1 MTIAICKNR
10 FTDFHSPT
18 KNNTVER
25 VERFPSNGSQL
36 PVGFVSVKTE
46 SFMYFTWTLSRTL
59 CSPSNTWRRIDRPCA
74 LCQCRIIEIKVRAFA
89 KCHHLILQINLQRQD
104 NGRGILFL
112 PTLPTSEELSNA
124 PPTSLL
130 LLLDFDRNCNSIAYR
145 RPPYSSRKRAQWE
158 RMKARWSNLNR
169 DRKLQRDNDK
179 TLIDDKSYR

>member
-74 LCQCRIIEIKVRAFA
+74 LCQCRIIEIKVRAFV

-112 PTLPTSEELSNA
+112 DFPSHLADARGTLERSTNLS
-124 PPTSLL
+124 S
-130 LLLDFDRNCNSIAYR
+130 S
-145 RPPYSSRKRAQWE
+145 SSRFR
-158 RMKARWSNLNR
+158 S
-169 DRKLQRDNDK
+169 KLQFDCLPSAALLVEETRTMGENESAVVK
-179 TLIDDKSYR
+179 FKSRS

>member
-18 KNNTVER
+18 KNNTMER

-59 CSPSNTWRRIDRPCA
+59 CSPSNTWRCIDRPCA

-104 NGRGILFL
+104 NGGGNSL
-112 PTLPTSEELSNA
+112 PRLSF
-124 PPTSLL
+124 PP
-130 LLLDFDRNCNSIAYR
+130 CR
-145 RPPYSSRKRAQWE
+145 RPRNSRTLHQPLFFFFSISIEIAIRLLTVGRLTRRGNAHNGREWKRGGQ
-158 RMKARWSNLNR
+158 
-169 DRKLQRDNDK
+169 
-179 TLIDDKSYR
+179 I